1 MSAQNIRPAGDA
13 EALAHA
19 ILHGHSIMPEA
30 IVRGQQ
36 EFEDAT
42 AVPAEDS
49 TAPVDGSILM

>member
-1 MSAQNIRPAGDA
+1 MQKR
-13 EALAHA
+13 
-19 ILHGHSIMPEA
+19 LHMQSYMDIPEA

-49 TAPVDGSILM
+49 TAPVEGSMSTSTHVAFT